1 MNKVHGVLR
10 GLFLA
15 GTASLAVCLLHP
27 RGGGVKLFVLAV
39 MHRLYSGVFSLF
51 FLVSPILYIILVLI
65 SVAYKRKNGQPD
77 AADQTQS
84 FFAGIIMCIKSDLAA
99 PFKCIHDL
107 EVELPDDKV
116 SERSIQIRRFIGLVL
131 LIFFCSLGIGTIL
144 R

>member
-1 MNKVHGVLR
+1 MNKVLGVLR

-84 FFAGIIMCIKSDLAA
+84 VFADIIRCMKSDLIS
-99 PFKCIHDL
+99 PFKCIRDL
-107 EVELPDDKV
+107 GDAFDENV

-131 LIFFCSLGIGTIL
+131 LIFFCSIGLGTIL